1 MSIMAEEGV
10 DTKPVEETPN
20 VQITEESAPP
30 TAEGEAKPL
39 NEEEQ
44 PKPIVEEPNV
54 NVVPE
59 LNIIPES
66 GNENTVITDITPN
79 EPQEAKPTEIP
90 ADITPN
96 EPQESKPTEIPEETS
111 PTSPN
116 KDVLDKALE
125 SAKAKPAPIQKS
137 TIIRE
142 PGAPDLPPAAN
153 TIFILDLMKQREEK
167 IRRKKKDDIIH
178 EMALKMKKEKEEA
191 KRKGK
196 QHTYNYGSG
205 GFLGVHRLTSE
216 KVPVGKSPQLHRKV
230 SK

>member
-79 EPQEAKPTEIP
+79 EPQE
-90 ADITPN
+90 
-96 EPQESKPTEIPEETS
+96 SKPTEIPKETS